1 MPCTENRFCLAKDGR
16 CPAVANI
23 SKYETCKDE
32 RARVQLQV
40 FEILM
45 SDEKTGKRI
54 ESTPEEKA
62 DAVEFV
68 APIFASAYARGF
80 RCPEAI
86 ARIVGGHSLGVGFEM
101 AAR

>member
-1 MPCTENRFCLAKDGR
+1 MPCTENHFCLAKDGR
-16 CPAVANI
+16 CPVVADI
-23 SKYETCKDE
+23 AKYETCTDE
-32 RARVQLQV
+32 RNRVQLQV

-45 SDEKTGKRI
+45 SDGETGRKI

-62 DAVEFV
+62 DAVEFI
-68 APIFASAYARGF
+68 APVFAKAWARGY

-86 ARIVGGHSLGVGFEM
+86 ARIVEGRSLGVGFEM